1 MFTGEYLHKL
11 RLRAI
16 RRRALYCLDGLERGI
31 LYLSS
36 RLVERVSSPGL
47 CLQLL
52 EIVSKVEEAMRSGF
66 LKHVG
71 SFGFSKLVRMVKT
84 AVKLGSDVAQEWV
97 RDLDFATYLAFMD
110 INS

>member
-16 RRRALYCLDGLERGI
+16 RRRALHCLDDLERGI

-47 CLQLL
+47 CVQLL
-52 EIVSKVEEAMRSGF
+52 EIVRKVEEAMRSGF
-66 LKHVG
+66 LKHVE
-71 SFGFSKLVRMVKT
+71 SFGYSKLVSMVKT
-84 AVKLGSDVAQEWV
+84 AVMLGSSVAQEWV
-97 RDLDFATYLAFMD
+97 RDLGFARYLAFMD
-110 INS
+110 ING